1 MFKHLLVAVAV
12 SLSFAAPAAAQDD
25 LARQAAV
32 VAPFLDESTCFIAR
46 VDPGVDLGQ
55 AAALFG
61 KPWLSAEHAAQI
73 GQRYAALRQPFD
85 AVGVREIYLIS
96 APLDLWNKA
105 DPLTYVFAV
114 VPVPQGSDPDTL
126 KRLLHGV
133 SNNVAE
139 VRGDVVVAGGQ
150 AVIERLR
157 KPQAAPRPELL
168 AAWQATGG
176 GQLQIAALPPAGFE
190 RIARETLSDP
200 DAKLGFAPGP
210 AVARGLKWAAL
221 GLNLPPKSFGGRFV
235 IQSADEQAAE
245 QIERLLARGIEEGE
259 KSAGFALQF
268 PSFLGRAKVALP
280 KREGSQLVT
289 RIDAGH
295 VKPESFL
302 ELFQVPTV
310 LAREKR
316 FHAQSVNNLKQ
327 LALGMHVYH
336 DVYKTL
342 PPRASL
348 SKDGKPLLS
357 WRVAL
362 LPYFEQGELYKQFHL
377 DEPWDSEHNKAL
389 IAKIP
394 DVYKPATDQRIDV
407 GKTCYLVPVGPG
419 TIFEKA
425 ESAKFQDIKDGTSNT
440 ILIVESAPDRA
451 VEWTRPDD
459 WQFDPENPNQGLV
472 GLRQGSFAAAFADGS
487 VWGALGKGLSPADLR
502 RLFQM
507 ADGEP
512 IEKR

>member
-1 MFKHLLVAVAV
+1 MLKHLLVAVAV
-12 SLSFAAPAAAQDD
+12 SFSFAAPAAAQDD

-46 VDPGVDLGQ
+46 VDTGVDLGQ
-55 AAALFG
+55 AASLFG
-61 KPWLSAEHAAQI
+61 KPWLPPEQAAQI
-73 GQRYAALRQPFD
+73 GQQYAAFRQPFD
-85 AVGVREIYLIS
+85 AVGVKEVYLIS
-96 APLDLWNKA
+96 VPLDLWNQA
-105 DPLTYVFAV
+105 DPLSLAFAV
-114 VPVPQGSDPDTL
+114 VPVPAGRDADTL

-133 SNNVAE
+133 ANNVAE
-139 VRGDVVVAGGQ
+139 VRGDVVVTGSQ
-150 AVIERLR
+150 AVLDRLR

-176 GQLQIAALPPAGFE
+176 GQLQVAVLPPAGFAK
-190 RIARETLSDP
+190 IARETLSEPDP
-200 DAKLGFAPGP
+200 ALGFAPGP

-235 IQSADEQAAE
+235 IQSADEAAAQ
-245 QIERLLARGIEEGE
+245 QIERLLARGIAEGE

-289 RIDAGH
+289 RIDAEH

-316 FHAQSVNNLKQ
+316 FHAQSVNNLKH
-327 LALGMHVYH
+327 LALAMHTYY
-336 DVYKTL
+336 DVHKSF

-362 LPYFEQGELYKQFHL
+362 LPYFEQPELYKQFHL
-377 DEPWDSEHNKAL
+377 DEPWDSAHNKAL

-394 DVYKPATDQRIDV
+394 EVYKPATDQKIDL

-425 ESAKFQDIKDGTSNT
+425 ETAKFQEMKDGTSNT
-440 ILIVESAPDRA
+440 IMIVEAAPDRA

-459 WQFDPENPNQGLV
+459 WQFDPENPNQGLM
-472 GLRQGSFAAAFADGS
+472 GLRQGGFAAAFADGS
-487 VWGALGKGLSPADLR
+487 VRGAMGEALSPADLR

-507 ADGEP
+507 ANGEP
-512 IEKR
+512 IERR